1 MSTAP
6 VAVTGATG
14 HIGANLVRALL
25 ASGARVRAL
34 VRDDVRAL
42 EGLPVE
48 PVRGDVLA
56 PETLRALLAGAEVV
70 FNLAGRISISGDP
83 DGVVVR
89 TNVEGARNVAAACRA
104 AGVRRV
110 VHVSSVHAYSGHPLD
125 APVDESRPLADQEA
139 HPVPYDRSKAIG
151 QREVLAAAGGDL
163 EVVVL
168 NPVAVVGPDDYKGSR
183 TGRLLAALAAGRMPA
198 LMAGG
203 FSWVD
208 ARDVA
213 AALVAASSRGRSGEA
228 YLLPGH
234 WRSVVELAEAVH
246 AAGGARP
253 PRLVTPWWLARAG
266 APLVEAWSRLTASEP
281 LYTAESMDTVRKH
294 RVVRGDKAAR
304 ELGWSPRPFEET
316 VRDALA
322 WVRMHGEW
330 T

>member
-1 MSTAP
+1 MPSTP

-25 ASGARVRAL
+25 AAGARVRAL

-56 PETLRALLAGAEVV
+56 PETLPPLVSGAEVV
-70 FNLAGRISISGDP
+70 IHLAGRISISGDP
-83 DGVVVR
+83 GGMVVR
-89 TNVEGARNVAAACRA
+89 TNVEGARNVAAASRA
-104 AGVRRV
+104 AGARRLL
-110 VHVSSVHAYSGHPLD
+110 HVSSVHAYTGHPLD
-125 APVDESRPLADQEA
+125 VAVDESRPLADLD
-139 HPVPYDRSKAIG
+139 PDPSPYDRSKAIG
-151 QREVLAAAGGDL
+151 QREVLAAAGGGL
-163 EVVVL
+163 EVVAL
-168 NPVAVVGPDDYKGSR
+168 NPVAVIGPDDHKGSR

-213 AALVAASSRGRSGEA
+213 GALVAASTRGRSGEA

-234 WRSVVELAEAVH
+234 WRSVAALAAAVH

-266 APLVEAWSRLTASEP
+266 APLVEAWSRLTGSEP
-281 LYTAESMDTVRKH
+281 LYTSESMDTVRKH
-294 RVVRGDKAAR
+294 RVVRGEKAAR
-304 ELGWSPRPFEET
+304 ELGWAPRPFEET
-316 VRDALA
+316 IRDTLA
-322 WVRMHGEW
+322 WIHMHAEW